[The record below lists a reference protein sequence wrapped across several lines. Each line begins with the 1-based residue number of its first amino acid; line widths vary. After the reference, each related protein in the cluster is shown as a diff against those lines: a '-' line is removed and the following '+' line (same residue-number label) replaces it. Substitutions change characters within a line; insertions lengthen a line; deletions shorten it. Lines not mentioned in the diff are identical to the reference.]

1 MYGLARA
8 LRRAAAVGRLWAPRR
23 GGGGAGARPWG
34 WGLALGLALGV
45 KVPTPAGCEADGGQE
60 AEANSLPPPRGFSA
74 AIERSRD
81 LLRRIK
87 VLSERGWRG
96 AGALTLR
103 LLRCEP
109 ALASVRGEVVS
120 SLVPADFA
128 IAARDF
134 GQASGCGTGGHVFRG
149 LARRAERA
157 GL

>member
-1 MYGLARA
+1 MYGLARV
-8 LRRAAAVGRLWAPRR
+8 LRRAAAAGRLWAPRR

-60 AEANSLPPPRGFSA
+60 ANSLPPPRGFGA

-96 AGALTLR
+96 AGALTPR
-103 LLRCEP
+103 LLRCAP
-109 ALASVRGEVVS
+109 ALASVRGEVGS

-128 IAARDF
+128 IAARDL
-134 GQASGCGTGGHVFRG
+134 GQASGWGTDGHVSRG
-149 LARRAERA
+149 PARRAERA